1 MLLSAIRE
9 QYKITP
15 EIVAKPDI
23 VTKSQ
28 QYIHEISGKEVFQ
41 EDWHE
46 YYSEA
51 DSPRELKS
59 RVQQMLQKIQQEYQ
73 FDAESKTTSYQSVS
87 ELKRVLEDPI
97 IEELAQNSW

>member
-1 MLLSAIRE
+1 MLLSSIRE

-23 VTKSQ
+23 VSKSQ
-28 QYIHEISGKEVFQ
+28 QYIHESSGKEVFQ

-59 RVQQMLQKIQQEYQ
+59 RVQQMLQTVQQDYQ
-73 FDAESKTTSYQSVS
+73 
-87 ELKRVLEDPI
+87 LKPKAKQRAIKVCL
-97 IEELAQNSW
+97 N

>member
-1 MLLSAIRE
+1 MNNTR
-9 QYKITP
+9 ITP

-59 RVQQMLQKIQQEYQ
+59 RLQQMLQTIQQEYQ

-87 ELKRVLEDPI
+87 ELKTCPWRIQLSKNYRKI
-97 IEELAQNSW
+97 A